1 VEDFI
6 AAFERLD
13 FHTKGM
19 SDAFFQECFISGLK
33 DDICS
38 HVLMARP
45 WIWVE
50 ATKRAKEA
58 QHVVSSQT
66 QKTFFIPCP
75 KQITPTPP
83 STPLKIHKLTRA

>member
-1 VEDFI
+1 MEDFI

-38 HVLMARP
+38 HVLMAQP

-58 QHVVSSQT
+58 QQVVSSQT
-66 QKTFFIPCP
+66 RKPSFIPRL
-75 KQITPTPP
+75 KLVTPTPP
-83 STPLKIHKLTRA
+83 STPLNIH